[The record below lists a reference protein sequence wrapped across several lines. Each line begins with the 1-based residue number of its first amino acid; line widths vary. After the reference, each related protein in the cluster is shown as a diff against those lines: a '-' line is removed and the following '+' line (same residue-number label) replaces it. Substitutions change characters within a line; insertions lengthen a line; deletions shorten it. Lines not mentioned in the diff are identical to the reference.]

1 LRVIVVLAHG
11 AKVIPVH
18 VHVLPFTIEGVRLDE
33 KPVNS
38 LGSISVIEP
47 IAVSVPVFVTVIV

>member
-1 LRVIVVLAHG
+1 MVVVAHG
-11 AKVIPVH
+11 ASVIPVH
-18 VHVLPFTIEGVRLDE
+18 VHVVPFTTEGVTLEE
-33 KPVNS
+33 KFVSS